1 MKQWQLKQIV
11 NDAHN
16 NKPHV
21 GVITAQVFDVRR
33 VTLVP
38 LMLMN
43 YLRIVVEMVEE
54 HKTFFGIVPGKTT
67 LDCHYIQQRVHL
79 FVYPLDAFQVTIIR
93 KLSSRLS

>member
-33 VTLVP
+33 MTLVP
-38 LMLMN
+38 LMPMN
-43 YLRIVVEMVEE
+43 YLRIVLELVEK
-54 HKTFFGIVPGKTT
+54 HKTFFGIVPGKTI
-67 LDCHYIQQRVHL
+67 LDCHYIHQRAHL
-79 FVYPLDAFQVTIIR
+79 FVYTLDAFQVTIIR
-93 KLSSRLS
+93 KLSSRLN